1 MSASPLAQR
10 TRSPWFV
17 ATVAGMASFLD
28 AGAIAGTSTALV
40 LFQEKFAL
48 GPVEI
53 GQLSALLTVMIAI
66 GAFTGGR
73 LGDRYGRRRVFT
85 VTMILFAL
93 GALVLAL
100 AVATPMIYI
109 GILMLG
115 FAAGADLPVS
125 MAMIAESSPE
135 GQRGKMIT
143 FSHVLWMTG
152 VFAVI
157 LIGIFAGGLGDL
169 GARILYGFLF
179 VVAIIVLI
187 LRAGLPESKEWAQ
200 ARTASIATGETF
212 GSLKSL
218 FTSRYVV
225 PLIGTGL
232 FYAIAN
238 IAANTNGQFSTYLY
252 VNVAGVDVSTAST
265 FNLIAFAFSFGG
277 TFITMRIVDTRYRM
291 PAFIVASVISV
302 AAFAIPASLGV
313 VSWTLVLMSIL
324 YSIGGALAGE
334 PMYKVWSQELFPTA
348 FRSSAQGITIAFTRL
363 VAAAIALVT
372 PQIILG
378 GPQALFAFLITTT
391 IASCLIGILWLA
403 RIKRAPATT
412 SIPTSAEPSTAV
424 PDGFD
429 QGVQTRR

>member
-1 MSASPLAQR
+1 
-10 TRSPWFV
+10 
-17 ATVAGMASFLD
+17 
-28 AGAIAGTSTALV
+28 
-40 LFQEKFAL
+40 
-48 GPVEI
+48 
-53 GQLSALLTVMIAI
+53 
-66 GAFTGGR
+66 
-73 LGDRYGRRRVFT
+73 
-85 VTMILFAL
+85 
-93 GALVLAL
+93 
-100 AVATPMIYI
+100 
-109 GILMLG
+109 
-115 FAAGADLPVS
+115 
-125 MAMIAESSPE
+125 
-135 GQRGKMIT
+135 MIT

-157 LIGIFAGGLGDL
+157 LIGIFAGGLGAL

-179 VVAIIVLI
+179 IVAIIVLI
-187 LRAGLPESKEWAQ
+187 LRTGLPESKEWTQ
-200 ARTASIATGETF
+200 ARTESIATGETF

-291 PAFIVASVISV
+291 PAFIVASAISV
-302 AAFAIPASLGV
+302 AAFAVPASLGV

-363 VAAAIALVT
+363 VATAIALVT

-391 IASCLIGILWLA
+391 IASSLIGILWLA
-403 RIKRAPATT
+403 RIKRAPTTT
-412 SIPTSAEPSTAV
+412 SIPTSADATAAV
-424 PDGFD
+424 PDGLD
-429 QGVQTRR
+429 QGVRPRH

>member
-1 MSASPLAQR
+1 MSGSPLTPR
-10 TRSPWFV
+10 TRNPWFV

-73 LGDRYGRRRVFT
+73 LGDRYGRRRVFI
-85 VTMILFAL
+85 VTMILFAI
-93 GALVLAL
+93 GALVLTL
-100 AVATPMIYI
+100 AVATPMLYV
-109 GILMLG
+109 GIILLG

-125 MAMIAESSPE
+125 MAMIAESAPE
-135 GQRGKMIT
+135 GKRGKMIT

-179 VVAIIVLI
+179 VVAVIVLV
-187 LRAGLPESKEWAQ
+187 LRAGLPESREWTEAK
-200 ARTASIATGETF
+200 TASTTTGEQF
-212 GSLKSL
+212 GSLTAL

-277 TFITMRIVDTRYRM
+277 TFVTMRIVDTKYRM

-334 PMYKVWSQELFPTA
+334 PMYKVWSQELFPTT
-348 FRSSAQGITIAFTRL
+348 FRSSAQGITIAFTRV

-412 SIPTSAEPSTAV
+412 SIATTALDHD
-424 PDGFD
+424 P
-429 QGVQTRR
+429 QPQH